1 MHLNGG
7 TQEME
12 AIMARQE
19 EEIKLEECVGAAER
33 LDSMLRVEMGEQK
46 EDDSRIGVCQLLAD
60 EAFGLVSGEEVE
72 TKRQELRAL
81 KLKSLERPLLITE
94 LRKREKEVFKERTK
108 IQKRVNRLLA
118 QEDCA
123 ASTATFFECPTGR
136 VKR

>member
-1 MHLNGG
+1 
-7 TQEME
+7 ME

-46 EDDSRIGVCQLLAD
+46 EDDSRIGVCQAELGQLLAD